1 MKNQFIAIIAFAA
14 FLLASCDDTTDTLG
28 GSLTN
33 KMDKLEISADTF
45 MVSTRS
51 IAADSVLSRTTIGYL
66 GKIKDTE
73 TGGYITG
80 NYMTQFRIP
89 ENYAFPS
96 AQQMTHKI
104 NDIIVADS
112 CEIRLYYATF
122 YGDSLAPMK
131 VTAYA
136 MSKPMNEDRKYY
148 SNFDPIKQGYVSP
161 NAYQVDKIYTLTDA
175 KAQAGK
181 SNNGNSSKYITIKL
195 NQPYTAPDG
204 KEYNNF
210 GTYVLQRYYQHP
222 AYFKNSFSFAQH
234 VVPGFYLKNASGLGS
249 IVYINLSQ
257 LNIYFTFKHNN
268 KEQVGS
274 ASFSGTEEVLQTSNI
289 SNDAH
294 TIQSL
299 VNNHEHTYLKSPAGI
314 FTELT
319 IPVDEILKGHEKDSL
334 NAAKIHLARLNNL
347 VNSKYALDIPQTL
360 LLVQKDSLYSFFEN
374 KRIADYKT
382 SFLATYNAANNG
394 YTFHNIGS
402 VIKEMK
408 KNKMAGTRS
417 KDWNKLVVIPVQATY
432 YSYNQNKI
440 LTRVVH
446 DMSLTSTRLLGGN
459 QPLSLSV
466 IYSHFQ

>member
-1 MKNQFIAIIAFAA
+1 MCI
-14 FLLASCDDTTDTLG
+14 
-28 GSLTN
+28 
-33 KMDKLEISADTF
+33 
-45 MVSTRS
+45 R
-51 IAADSVLSRTTIGYL
+51 DS
-66 GKIKDTE
+66 
-73 TGGYITG
+73 
-80 NYMTQFRIP
+80 
-89 ENYAFPS
+89 
-96 AQQMTHKI
+96 
-104 NDIIVADS
+104 
-112 CEIRLYYATF
+112 
-122 YGDSLAPMK
+122 
-131 VTAYA
+131 
-136 MSKPMNEDRKYY
+136 
-148 SNFDPIKQGYVSP
+148 
-161 NAYQVDKIYTLTDA
+161 
-175 KAQAGK
+175 
-181 SNNGNSSKYITIKL
+181 
-195 NQPYTAPDG
+195 
-204 KEYNNF
+204 
-210 GTYVLQRYYQHP
+210 
-222 AYFKNSFSFAQH
+222 
-234 VVPGFYLKNASGLGS
+234 
-249 IVYINLSQ
+249 
-257 LNIYFTFKHNN
+257 
-268 KEQVGS
+268 
-274 ASFSGTEEVLQTSNI
+274 
-289 SNDAH
+289 AH

-382 SFLATYNAANNG
+382 SFLATYNPANNG

-408 KNKMAGTRS
+408 KNKTAGTRS